1 MNSVEHLGW
10 SFSTKIFNGFK
21 LITNFP
27 KKGSKYASVT
37 GAVHNSYSS
46 QKKKPCDV
54 IHFLSKLKK
63 LQLNK
68 K

>member
-10 SFSTKIFNGFK
+10 SFSAKIFNGFK

-46 QKKKPCDV
+46 QKKA
-54 IHFLSKLKK
+54 L
-63 LQLNK
+63 
-68 K
+68 